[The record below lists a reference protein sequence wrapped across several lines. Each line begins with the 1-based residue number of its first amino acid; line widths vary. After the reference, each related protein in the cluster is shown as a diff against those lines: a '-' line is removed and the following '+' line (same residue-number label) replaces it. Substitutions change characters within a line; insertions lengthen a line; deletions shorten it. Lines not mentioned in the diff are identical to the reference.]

1 MKILE
6 KVKIQH
12 KDTQL
17 YLADNRLEN
26 SGASGNQVWEMID
39 GGKGDFFL
47 KNTGTNK
54 YLAALSGHV
63 VLGSFFDK
71 SVNSLQRWKKSGVRI
86 ENVKSNKCLAN
97 KSSLNVDNC
106 SLKVTYEDWNIID
119 A

>member
-1 MKILE
+1 M
-6 KVKIQH
+6 
-12 KDTQL
+12 
-17 YLADNRLEN
+17 YLGDGVLEN

-54 YLAALSGHV
+54 YIS
-63 VLGSFFDK
+63 SFFGRVGMSSTLDK
-71 SVNSLQRWKKSGVRI
+71 TPSSLQRWKKSGVRI
-86 ENVKSNKCLAN
+86 ENVKANRCLAN

>member
-1 MKILE
+1 MPIKILE

-54 YLAALSGHV
+54 YLGSIFGRVGMSLTLDKTPLST
-63 VLGSFFDK
+63 L
-71 SVNSLQRWKKSGVRI
+71 RWKKSGVRI
-86 ENVKSNKCLAN
+86 ENVVANKCLAN

-106 SLKVTYEDWNIID
+106 SLKVTY
-119 A
+119 